1 MGSHWN
7 LSRYSQLSCPKLCS
21 MTRMIFSPKNTWEY
35 FEKPPCPLEGGPSGA
50 MRVETKDAAQ
60 HWTEHRTVSP
70 TNAQHKQKEK
80 GPQEIPY

>member
-1 MGSHWN
+1 
-7 LSRYSQLSCPKLCS
+7 

-35 FEKPPCPLEGGPSGA
+35 FEKPPCPLEGGASGA

-60 HWTEHRTVSP
+60 HGREHRTMSP

-80 GPQEIPY
+80 GPQEIPYYSRLFQVQCAEDLCGNFV